1 MEQKQQTM
9 PINTEGM
16 SEEEKR
22 KSLLDLWKMIKEGFG
37 KMVSKLFSKKE
48 DGNFIT
54 SRLEEIE
61 NDMEELL
68 ASGDMTEEALQE
80 LYAITSD
87 VVGKLDT
94 ITAEN
99 AKEIIDDFKNKTD
112 KFLQNTVKASDG
124 KVEKTLIKE
133 IQKAIEQ
140 ETEEKFDN
148 EKFYNDF
155 CNKARVITTMNDDK
169 FLLEFKGYVF
179 EMDYDIKTTKEK
191 NIITYNP
198 KPIER
203 SEIFIEG
210 ERLKPPYINARNV
223 DGNAIHILH
232 SAVSKANGLEYV
244 LNKEEELKR
253 IERMLRISSPKG
265 LFLAGV
271 KDKVVTS
278 SDGRYQRTYISADA
292 TYRVRDTETGDMFVI
307 SNTDKDI
314 SFTLYSDTKDM
325 NINGRGT
332 AYGGWEEKD
341 GHIIS
346 KLLPI
351 KGSVEINNMLR
362 SEAIS
367 EWLEL
372 NGIDKDKQNKAFIAK
387 GDTNMQK
394 VDNKNFH
401 KVKNLEG
408 KLQHM
413 ISKLDDSYSVTLS
426 HGHKQKHTF
435 LTVSNENGDKFSY
448 AFKKNGEVQAINFR
462 KAGEEKYKFMINV
475 DTKTTSPEYGN
486 YKKDR
491 DFNKL
496 MAIAREGV
504 GIEKDYKKEINKQ
517 KGKSNR
523 NNERNL

>member
-1 MEQKQQTM
+1 MEQTM
-9 PINTEGM
+9 PINTERM

-22 KSLLDLWKMIKEGFG
+22 KSLLDLWKMIKENFR
-37 KMVSKLFSKKE
+37 KMVSKLFLKKE

-68 ASGDMTEEALQE
+68 ASDDMTEEALQE

-112 KFLQNTVKASDG
+112 KLLQDTVKASDG
-124 KVEKTLIKE
+124 KVEKTFIEGIQEVIEKE
-133 IQKAIEQ
+133 TNK
-140 ETEEKFDN
+140 KLGKD
-148 EKFYNDF
+148 FYNDF
-155 CNKARVITTMNDDK
+155 CNKARVITTMKDD
-169 FLLEFKGYVF
+169 EFFVEFNGIVLK
-179 EMDYDIKTTKEK
+179 MDYEIKKAEK
-191 NIITYNP
+191 SNTIIYNP
-198 KPIER
+198 KFVER
-203 SEIFIEG
+203 SEIFAENGI
-210 ERLKPPYINARNV
+210 LKPPYINARNV
-223 DGNAIHILH
+223 DGNAMHILN
-232 SAVSKANGLEYV
+232 SAVSKGNGLEYV

-253 IERMLRISSPKG
+253 IERMLSPKG

-314 SFTLYSDTKDM
+314 NFTLYSDTKDM

-426 HGHKQKHTF
+426 HGYKLKHTF

-496 MAIAREGV
+496 MAMAREGV
-504 GIEKDYKKEINKQ
+504 GIDNKKITKRKLTNKRVNQTEIT
-517 KGKSNR
+517 KGIY
-523 NNERNL
+523 NE